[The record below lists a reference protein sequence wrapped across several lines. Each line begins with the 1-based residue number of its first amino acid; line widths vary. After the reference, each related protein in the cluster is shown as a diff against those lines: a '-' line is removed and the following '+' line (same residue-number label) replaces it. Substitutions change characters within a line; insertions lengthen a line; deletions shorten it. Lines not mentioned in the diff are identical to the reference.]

1 MTRPRH
7 THDHRESLVSDET
20 GAVYVEF
27 LLAFLPVFTMFLGM
41 LQAGLLYGAN
51 LVVTHSANRAARA
64 AVVVLDAPES
74 DFDDDPRMTIDYG
87 DSSGSTD
94 AICQLLN
101 VLSVPCSFTGG
112 EGNARL
118 SAIRAAAS
126 FPLLSIAPS
135 LDQQLQDRQVLR
147 AVGGDPMMGRALNG
161 LLYNRGAVSV
171 TFPDHPEREF
181 TVAQDENLKVRV
193 TYLFHCGIPIAAR
206 YMCDDPKTMP
216 ALGGFLSFPT
226 LQDRELIGLFGR
238 RGLTAAEVEAHR
250 ERVRIT
256 DARLDRA
263 RQATPDLL
271 KVSNPA
277 ILAGLAF
284 GGGRYTILQAE
295 SAMVVHS
302 AEYEYSE

>member
-1 MTRPRH
+1 MNDPVHAERADLANDT
-7 THDHRESLVSDET
+7 T

-41 LQAGLLYGAN
+41 LQAGLMYGAN

-64 AVVVLDAPES
+64 AAVVLDAPES
-74 DFDDDPRMTIDYG
+74 DFDDDERMVVDYG
-87 DSSGSTD
+87 ESTSGTD
-94 AICQLLN
+94 AICALLS

-118 SAIRAAAS
+118 NAIRAAAS
-126 FPLLSIAPS
+126 FPLLPIAPS

-147 AVGGDPMMGRALNG
+147 AVGGDPMMSRSTNG
-161 LLYNRGAVSV
+161 VLYNRGAVSV
-171 TFPDHPEREF
+171 TFPDHPERRF
-181 TVAQDENLKVRV
+181 TVGQNENLKVRV

-206 YMCDDPKTMP
+206 YMCDDPKTLP

-226 LQDRELIGLFGR
+226 LQDRELFGIFGR
-238 RGLTAAEVEAHR
+238 RGVTAAEIEAHR

-256 DARLDRA
+256 DARLEQA
-263 RQATPDLL
+263 RQASPDLL
-271 KVSNPA
+271 KVQSPS

-284 GGGRYTILQAE
+284 GGGRYHILQAE
-295 SAMVVHS
+295 SAMRVHT
-302 AEYEYSE
+302 ANYEYSD

>member
-1 MTRPRH
+1 MKPRQKS
-7 THDHRESLVSDET
+7 ESETLLGNET

-27 LLAFLPVFTMFLGM
+27 LLAFLPVFTLFLGM

-64 AVVVLDAPES
+64 AIVVLDAPES
-74 DFDDDPRMTIDYG
+74 DFDDDGRMVIDYG
-87 DSSGSTD
+87 ESSGGTD
-94 AICQLLN
+94 AICELLN

-118 SAIRAAAS
+118 NAIRAAAS
-126 FPLLSIAPS
+126 FPLLPIAPS

-147 AVGGDPMMGRALNG
+147 AVGGDPIMSRTVNG
-161 LLYNRGAVSV
+161 LIYNRGAVSV
-171 TFPDHPEREF
+171 TFPDHPERQF
-181 TVAQDENLKVRV
+181 TVGPNENLKVRV

-216 ALGGFLSFPT
+216 AFGGFISYPS
-226 LQDRELIGLFGR
+226 LQDRELFNLFR
-238 RGLTAAEVEAHR
+238 RSSVTANEVQEHR

-256 DARLDRA
+256 NARLEQS

-271 KVSNPA
+271 KVQSPST
-277 ILAGLAF
+277 LAALAF
-284 GGGRYTILQAE
+284 GGGRYNILQAE
-295 SAMVVHS
+295 TAMRVHT
-302 AEYEYSE
+302 AGYEYDD